1 MVIVDL
7 VQYAKE
13 LEECRVQKRIKE
25 IDQAERLLKLSNLH
39 KPKDQKQAIF
49 KQALRQHCLEV
60 LFGVEKGEQ
69 YHE

>member
-1 MVIVDL
+1 MIVADL

-13 LEECRVQKRIKE
+13 AEEYRVQKRIKE

-49 KQALRQHCLEV
+49 KQALRQYCLKV
-60 LFGVEKGEQ
+60 LFGVEKGER